1 MSLISKNTPRRRTAI
16 AWLILLLALLVAAAL
31 ALWPRPQAFEIATV
45 DRSAL
50 RIERSDRGTTRYR
63 EVYPLL
69 APVPGTLERIVL
81 EPGDALTAGQAVA
94 HIRPL
99 TAVPLD
105 ARSRALAEADLA
117 AASAALRQARA
128 VADSAGDARA
138 RLEAAAGSALVSERE
153 LTVARTSEAEAIA
166 AVAVAQARRQQAEAQ
181 LAIAHPD
188 GQGRLTLTAPVD
200 GVLLRRVVQ
209 GEQTVVAGQ
218 LLVEI
223 GDPRTLE
230 VVGDFLSQDAVGFI
244 PGAPARIEAWGGP
257 PLAATVERVEPLG
270 ELKVSALGVE
280 EQRVRVILRLDQPP
294 AALGHGYQVEV
305 YITVRAIDDAM
316 RVPVESLRREAD
328 GWSVWQVVDGRLR
341 RQSVQVGDSDGRYRE
356 VVAGLT
362 DGDQVLRFPPA
373 GELTGVRVRSPDRAV
388 D

>member
-16 AWLILLLALLVAAAL
+16 AWLILLLALLVAAAQ

-305 YITVRAIDDAM
+305 YITVRAIDDAL